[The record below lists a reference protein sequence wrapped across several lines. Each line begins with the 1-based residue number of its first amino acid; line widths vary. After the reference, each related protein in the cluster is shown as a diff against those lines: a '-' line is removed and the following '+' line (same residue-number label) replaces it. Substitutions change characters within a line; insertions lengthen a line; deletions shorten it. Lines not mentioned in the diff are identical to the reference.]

1 MTHTRVMIFSP
12 GKVEPGV
19 IFHEATDEEIY
30 DMLYISATT
39 EASNGRKPRGDKA
52 TRDIGGGR

>member
-30 DMLYISATT
+30 NMLYISATT
-39 EASNGRKPRGDKA
+39 NQGNGKVKRSEKLVLRPKED
-52 TRDIGGGR
+52 